1 MKRKWNWLLSL
12 FAALTLILGS
22 CSPLMPAAYPN
33 PPSPIPVVTP
43 THIPAAPTFGPVTD
57 LSMPTSKQS
66 WMPVSSEQVKKNEE
80 ILAMAR
86 PLLEKARAAY
96 VTPGWLYARSK
107 TESFRVETSTL
118 PDGTPIPT
126 KWQDEAW
133 TLIDE
138 NGRAAQS
145 VSIQDTGDEKTSQIS
160 TFQNGVWKNLTYE
173 TSDGA
178 PEKTYLIPL
187 DSGFLE
193 NAENYKNILELDY
206 NTDQIGT
213 EQVTVFIVSGPTHVS
228 QSRPNKITKYYF
240 STETGLLLRIEE
252 YEPSPEGEF
261 ELSYRIDTEIIE
273 KVNQPPAE
281 VMRYFE

>member
-1 MKRKWNWLLSL
+1 MIRKWNWSLSL

-22 CSPLMPAAYPN
+22 CSPLMPATYPN
-33 PPSPIPVVTP
+33 PSVAVSSPIPVQPMQTQ
-43 THIPAAPTFGPVTD
+43 GPVTD
-57 LSMPTSKQS
+57 LSIPTSKQA
-66 WMPVSSEQVKKNEE
+66 WMPVGSEQVKKNEE
-80 ILAMAR
+80 ILAIAR

-96 VTPGWLYARSK
+96 VTPGWLYVRSK

-126 KWQDEAW
+126 KWQDETW
-133 TLIDE
+133 TLVDE

-145 VSIQDTGDEKTSQIS
+145 VSIQDTGDEKTSQTS
-160 TFQNGVWKNLTYE
+160 TFQNGVWKNLTYG

-178 PEKTYLIPL
+178 PEKTYSIPL

-193 NAENYKNILELDY
+193 NAENYKDILELDY

-252 YEPSPEGEF
+252 YEPSPKGEF